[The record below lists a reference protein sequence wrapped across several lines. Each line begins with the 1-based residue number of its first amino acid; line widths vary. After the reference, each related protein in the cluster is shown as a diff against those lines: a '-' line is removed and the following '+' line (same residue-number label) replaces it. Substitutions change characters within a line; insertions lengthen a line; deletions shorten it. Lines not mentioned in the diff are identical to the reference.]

1 MAWTA
6 AQLAA
11 LKNAVATGAT
21 EVTQEGRTVKYRSIK
36 EMIQIIQMMES
47 ESSGTQPPRSTL
59 VRFDRGY

>member
-21 EVTQEGRTVKYRSIK
+21 RVTHEGRTVEYRSMS
-36 EMIQIIQMMES
+36 EMIKIIQLMEA
-47 ESSGTQPPRSTL
+47 EASGTQPPRSTL